1 MFEIDR
7 TFCQRNVKTGLM
19 EWYFNAREGIFGPY
33 ETKKMASKELEVFVG
48 RRKLSGDD
56 GGRDGATN
64 NDKLTLAPIEH
75 EKTEPIFFD
84 FSKRKKGID

>member
-7 TFCQRNVKTGLM
+7 TFCQRNIKTGLM

-33 ETKKMASKELEVFVG
+33 ETKKMASKELEVFVE
-48 RRKLSGDD
+48 RRKLTGDD
-56 GGRDGATN
+56 AGRDGTTS
-64 NDKLTLAPIEH
+64 DKLTLAPIADA
-75 EKTEPIFFD
+75 KTEPVFFD

>member
-7 TFCQRNVKTGLM
+7 TFCQRNAKTGLM

-33 ETKKMASKELEVFVG
+33 DSKKMASKELEVFVG

-56 GGRDGATN
+56 GGRDGAESN
-64 NDKLTLAPIEH
+64 KLTLAPIEH
-75 EKTEPIFFD
+75 AETEAVFFD

>member
-1 MFEIDR
+1 
-7 TFCQRNVKTGLM
+7 M

-33 ETKKMASKELEVFVG
+33 VSKIMASKELEVFVE

-56 GGRDGATN
+56 AGRDGTKN
-64 NDKLTLAPIEH
+64 NKLTLAPIEH
-75 EKTEPIFFD
+75 AKTEAVFFD